1 MIIYH
6 ISVEGFCIQ
15 VVAHYVAM
23 TPDGRVF
30 DSSLDKGRPYDL
42 RIGADQV
49 SSSIYRYAGLSCK
62 H

>member
-1 MIIYH
+1 MIHH
-6 ISVEGFCIQ
+6 ITVEGFCIQ

-49 SSSIYRYAGLSCK
+49 SSRTKKYAHLSCK
-62 H
+62 